1 MSKYS
6 RSTLRCSSW
15 NSAVE
20 DCFTMVLDT
29 LRGSRELGRPMLKLI
44 TLQLKGGIGCSFP
57 KE

>member
-1 MSKYS
+1 
-6 RSTLRCSSW
+6 
-15 NSAVE
+15 VE

-44 TLQLKGGIGCSFP
+44 TLPLKGGYVVCSFP